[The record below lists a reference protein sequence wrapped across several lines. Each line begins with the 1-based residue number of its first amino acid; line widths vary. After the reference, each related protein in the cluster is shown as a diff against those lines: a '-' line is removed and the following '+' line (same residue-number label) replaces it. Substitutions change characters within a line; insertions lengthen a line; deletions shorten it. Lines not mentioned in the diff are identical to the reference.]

1 MTPDWRDVA
10 RLLARAGQ
18 DESGP
23 AELVQLPGGRNN
35 RVFRVDTGTGPFA
48 LKAYF
53 SRPGDPRDRLDAE
66 FRFCEFA
73 WTRGVRAVP
82 EPLAR
87 DDPAR
92 LGLYEF
98 IDGRRVAPAEV
109 GAGHV
114 EAALALVRDL
124 NAHAA
129 TDASAMALPVG
140 SEACFSLAAHLET
153 VGQRIQRLNAIDPKQ
168 GVDRRAARFVAEI
181 LKPAWQGVERRVRR
195 DAARAGIDAG
205 AELPPSERCISPSD
219 FGFHNALV
227 ERDGEIRFID
237 FEYAGWDHPA
247 KLICDFFCQPAVPV
261 PLEHLDRFADEV
273 LACTDGPGRRR
284 IEVDLLLDVYR
295 LKWIC
300 ILLNDFLPGGADR
313 RGFALGEA
321 ELEPRKAEQLA
332 KATAAIQAIQTIE
345 TVL

>member
-1 MTPDWRDVA
+1 MTPDGTDVA

-18 DESGP
+18 DGSGP
-23 AELVQLPGGRNN
+23 AELVQIPGGRNN

-73 WTRGVRAVP
+73 WQRGVRTVP

-98 IDGRRVAPAEV
+98 VEGRPVAPGEV

-114 EAALALVRDL
+114 DAALALVRDL
-124 NAHAA
+124 NGDGA
-129 TDASAMALPVG
+129 TDPAAMALSAG
-140 SEACFSLAAHLET
+140 SEACFSLAAHLEI
-153 VGQRIQRLNAIDPKQ
+153 VGRRVQRLDAIDPKRE
-168 GVDRRAARFVAEI
+168 VNRRAVRFVAEV
-181 LKPAWQGVERRVRR
+181 LQPTWHEVERRVRR
-195 DAARAGIDAG
+195 DAAAAGIKAG
-205 AELPPSERCISPSD
+205 EELPPGERCISPSD

-227 ERDGEIRFID
+227 ERSGEIRFID

-261 PLEHLDRFADEV
+261 PVEHLDRFADGV
-273 LACTDGPGRRR
+273 LACTDEPRRR
-284 IEVDLLLDVYR
+284 RTEVDLLLDVYR

-313 RGFALGEA
+313 RGFALGDERS
-321 ELEPRKAEQLA
+321 EGRKEEQLA
-332 KATAAIQAIQTIE
+332 KATAAIQVMR
-345 TVL
+345 TVESVP